1 MKVTVHA
8 EAEQVGRQAGMLV
21 SEAVAAKPALVLGV
35 ATGSSPIALYED
47 LAERVQDGR
56 LDCSELTAFALDE
69 YVGVPARDP
78 RSYAAFIRTHVTL
91 PLGLDAAR
99 VHVPDGNAVD
109 LDAGC
114 RAYEDAI
121 AAAGGVDLQILGL
134 GANGHIG
141 FNEPGSSFGS
151 RTRVETLAARTRA
164 DNARFFDDSREVPTR
179 SVTQGL
185 ATIMRARRIVL
196 LATGSAKAG
205 ALAAAIEGPV
215 TASCPGSILQ
225 FHPDVTVIVDEGAA
239 GQLALTERYEV
250 PVSS

>member
-8 EAEQVGRQAGMLV
+8 EVEEVGRRAGMLV
-21 SEAVAAKPALVLGV
+21 SDAISAQPTLVLGV

-47 LAERVQDGR
+47 LAGRVQDGR

-69 YVGVPARDP
+69 YVGLPARDP
-78 RSYAAFIRTHVTL
+78 RSYASFIRAHVTF
-91 PLGLDAAR
+91 PLGLDPAR

-114 RAYEDAI
+114 RDYDDAI
-121 AAAGGVDLQILGL
+121 SAAGGVDLQILGL

-164 DNARFFDDSREVPTR
+164 DNARFFGDTREVPTR

-185 ATIMRARRIVL
+185 ATIMGARRIVL
-196 LATGSAKAG
+196 LATGSTKAA
-205 ALAAAIEGPV
+205 ALAAALEGPV

-239 GQLALTERYEV
+239 EQLALTERYEV
-250 PVSS
+250 ALAD